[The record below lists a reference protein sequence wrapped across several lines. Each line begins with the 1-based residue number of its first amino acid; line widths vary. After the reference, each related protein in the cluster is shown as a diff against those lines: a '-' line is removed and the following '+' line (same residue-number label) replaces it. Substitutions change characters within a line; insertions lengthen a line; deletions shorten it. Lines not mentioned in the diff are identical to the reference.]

1 MPTCT
6 LLTYNTMLLPGR
18 GAAAAAGIGRA
29 IRQFDVLCLQE
40 VFGEAERLSLAAS
53 LRRTHPHRIEKI
65 DSGGWIDQD
74 SGLFFA
80 SKFRIDAWR
89 FVEWRAARGWDR
101 WTDKGALLARLRI
114 GRSKRMTVV
123 NAHLQSDWRRVGE
136 SAYIRRAQLR
146 QLARFVG
153 RPRGPTVLAGDFNV
167 PGETDEYDDML
178 RLLGSPRDLFREARP
193 TLEAGL
199 TWDGSANP
207 MIPKGDK
214 DRLRL
219 DYLLAY
225 GRALRC
231 LWIGV
236 EPLGHRSDHFGV
248 AAELAL

>member
-1 MPTCT
+1 M
-6 LLTYNTMLLPGR
+6 PGR

-29 IRQFDVLCLQE
+29 IRRFEVLCLQE
-40 VFGEAERLSLAAS
+40 VFGEAERQSLAAS
-53 LRRTHPHRIEKI
+53 LRRTHPHRIERV
-65 DSGGWIDQD
+65 DSGGWVGQD

-89 FVEWRAARGWDR
+89 FIEWRAARGWDR

-114 GRSKRMTVV
+114 GRSKRLTVV
-123 NAHLQSDWRRVGE
+123 NVHLQSDRGRVGE

-146 QLARFVG
+146 QLARWAG

-167 PGETDEYDDML
+167 PGDTKEYADML
-178 RLLGSPRDLFREARP
+178 RLLGSPRDLFREACP
-193 TLEAGL
+193 HWEAGL
-199 TWDGSANP
+199 TWNGSANP

-219 DYLLAY
+219 DYILAR
-225 GRALRC
+225 GRAPRC
-231 LWIGV
+231 LWIRV
-236 EPLGHRSDHFGV
+236 ERLGYRSDHFGV